1 MPIESQP
8 SLAVLQN
15 ERLGHLTP
23 NERASLAAVVD
34 RLVKRYGSDLLRVV
48 LFGSKARGDF
58 DEESDLDILV
68 VVRMPDDNYWRH
80 WREILDLTYGIDL
93 EYDTV
98 SSLLIRDEPDYAQM
112 RAWNLLLNRNIERDG
127 IELWT
132 APQKEPS
139 FV

>member
-8 SLAVLQN
+8 ALSVLQN

-34 RLVKRYGSDLLRVV
+34 TLVKRYGSDLLRVV

-132 APQKEPS
+132 APQKERS